1 MTAKFFGEFL
11 IEKGII
17 SNDNLVE
24 VLVEQIAATPPLCQL
39 VFDKKILPPSSI
51 FSAFRYQQENQVEF
65 MQACK
70 ALGLWT
76 GEVQEK
82 TNRYLEEIR
91 KPLGQ
96 LLVKKGYIDLKKL
109 TKMLDEFLSQM
120 SMEPQLKVEPQQLPP
135 VVEMAPVE
143 PAPVQAR
150 PVMIAE
156 PEFQPGILMELDE
169 TFDEKKRKIVRVAIS
184 LARDNAGTD
193 AAVCKKLFQDVYKIV
208 HSLNGL
214 LSLLALE
221 RLSEILSAMENYLGV
236 AQSKLSSASK
246 EEIVRDCDLLIKAIE
261 MAWALRVSIIT
272 HATENAFLYEDNNQ
286 AQFDELKAA
295 LNEGA

>member
-70 ALGLWT
+70 ALGLWS

-120 SMEPQLKVEPQQLPP
+120 SMEPQAKPENQPAVASVPI
-135 VVEMAPVE
+135 
-143 PAPVQAR
+143 PAPA
-150 PVMIAE
+150 PKPAPLSTE
-156 PEFQPGILMELDE
+156 PEYQPGILMELDE
-169 TFDEKKRKIVRVAIS
+169 TFDEKKRKIVRVAVS
-184 LARDNAGTD
+184 LARDNAGID
-193 AAVCKKLFQDVYKIV
+193 LAVCKKLFQDVYKIV

-221 RLSEILSAMENYLGV
+221 RLSELLSAMENYLTV
-236 AQSKLSSASK
+236 AQGRLASASK
-246 EEIVRDCDLLIKAIE
+246 EDITRDCDLLIKAIE
-261 MAWALRVSIIT
+261 MAWALRVSIIA
-272 HATENAFLYEDNNQ
+272 HATENAYFNEDNNRS
-286 AQFDELKAA
+286 QFEELKAT
-295 LNEGA
+295 LNQGA